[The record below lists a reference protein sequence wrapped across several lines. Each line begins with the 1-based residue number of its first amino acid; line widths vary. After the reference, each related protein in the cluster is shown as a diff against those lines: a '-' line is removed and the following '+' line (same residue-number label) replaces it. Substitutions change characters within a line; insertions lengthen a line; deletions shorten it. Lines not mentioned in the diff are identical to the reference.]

1 MAINIIDMINAKKYL
16 PKKFLKFKLSFFNN
30 ALINLT
36 DTYTAKKDK
45 NKYINILTIAIGK
58 TNKMAPKTPFI

>member
-1 MAINIIDMINAKKYL
+1 MVINVKLIKNAKKYL

-45 NKYINILTIAIGK
+45 NTYINILTMAIGK
-58 TNKMAPKTPFI
+58 TNKMDPKTPFI